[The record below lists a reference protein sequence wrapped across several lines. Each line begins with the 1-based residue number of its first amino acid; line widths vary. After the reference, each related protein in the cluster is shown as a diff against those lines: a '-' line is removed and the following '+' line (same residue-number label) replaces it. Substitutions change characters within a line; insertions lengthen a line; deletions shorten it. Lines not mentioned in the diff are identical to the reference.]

1 MKQIDFYGDTLDVVE
16 MENGQPGIIARRLV
30 ENLGLDWGNQTR
42 KLENPLFSCCVN
54 ATVGADGK
62 TYDMIILPVSRV
74 SAYLFSINVNRVR
87 EDLREKLALYQIECA
102 DVLYQYWSKGY
113 AINTRATVNSSLED
127 YLTGTGAV
135 HTNFLNNILDVQAN
149 SQEQREVTVE
159 VIKTI
164 MRTAL
169 NVEEVDIERNFVYRR
184 TGWEC
189 MRPEEITLIQT
200 IESQT
205 GLYLAKHGL
214 PETVD
219 GVMKF
224 ASEIGLQVSRRLQ
237 RATVLAEIYSKEY
250 ETPLMDLLGLRK
262 DTTAKFGTF

>member
-1 MKQIDFYGDTLDVVE
+1 MKEIEFYGDKLHVVT
-16 MENGQPGIIARRLV
+16 MEDGSAGLIARRLV
-30 ENLGLDWGNQTR
+30 ENLGLDWTNQAR
-42 KLENPLFSCCVN
+42 KLENPLFNCSVI
-54 ATVGADGK
+54 ATVGADEK
-62 TYDMIILPVSRV
+62 TREMIILPVSRV

-87 EDLREKLALYQIECA
+87 EDLRDKLAHYQVECA
-102 DVLYQYWSKGY
+102 DVLYSYWAKGY
-113 AINTRATVNSSLED
+113 AINPRPTLDSSLED
-127 YLTGTGAV
+127 YVSGSGAV

-149 SQEQREVTVE
+149 SQEQREVMVE

-189 MRPEEITLIQT
+189 MRAEEITLIQT

-214 PETVD
+214 PETVE
-219 GVMKF
+219 GVMQF
-224 ASEIGLQVSRRLQ
+224 ASQIGLQVSRRLQ
-237 RATVLAEIYSKEY
+237 RAAGLAEIYSKEF
-250 ETPLMDLLGLRK
+250 ETPLLDLLGLKVERPK
-262 DTTAKFGTF
+262 VGTF